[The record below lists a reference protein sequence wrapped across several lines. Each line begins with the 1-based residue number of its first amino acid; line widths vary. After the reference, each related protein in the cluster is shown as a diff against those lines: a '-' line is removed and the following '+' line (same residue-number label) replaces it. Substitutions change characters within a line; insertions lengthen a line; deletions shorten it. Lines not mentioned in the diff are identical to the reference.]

1 MQPHPYPP
9 LLDACS
15 IDRCSHI
22 PGHPSLMLAQSIDA
36 AASLVTPP
44 STYAS
49 FMCAGDESIWLLSD
63 SVRLAAV
70 HTDVSGLVAN
80 GCTSPHPPPAHHYC
94 TSLIARHRSPPPT
107 HHYCTSLIALYR
119 SPPPAHH
126 YRTSLTAHLQPRLT
140 WCSTPRA
147 APHSMLHCRC
157 RAASLSPLRSHRFA
171 LTVLR
176 SHRFALTA
184 SLSPLRSRRFAL
196 TASLSPFFALTAS
209 LSPFFALTAS
219 LSPFFALTVLRS
231 HRFAITALCSHC
243 CLLFWLSPLCSHRFA
258 LTAVLLLL
266 FAVTAV
272 CSYCCLL
279 FWLSQVTLAPTCSVC
294 SPATLTSI

>member
-176 SHRFALTA
+176 SHRS
-184 SLSPLRSRRFAL
+184 SLSPLRYHRSLLSLLFAL
-196 TASLSPFFALTAS
+196 L
-209 LSPFFALTAS
+209 
-219 LSPFFALTVLRS
+219 
-231 HRFAITALCSHC
+231 
-243 CLLFWLSPLCSHRFA
+243 A
-258 LTAVLLLL
+258 LTAVLTPLRSHRCALTVVCCYCCLLLLL
-266 FAVTAV
+266 FALLALTGDIGPNLLGVLAGHTYFYMTEVQPMSVT
-272 CSYCCLL
+272 
-279 FWLSQVTLAPTCSVC
+279 
-294 SPATLTSI
+294 